1 MGNQGEQQLRVLITG
16 GTGLLGYW
24 VSRVFMEK
32 GFTVYATYHEKAPP
46 KLGVNWVRLDLEDLE
61 SIASVAKDV
70 KPDIVIHTAAYTDV
84 DGCEVNKEKAYR
96 VNYLATVVL
105 AKASTSADQFIYI
118 STDYV
123 FDGSRGMY
131 RESDVPA
138 PVNYYGLTKLLGE
151 VAATSALGSSCVV
164 RVSGLYGYSPTG
176 KKNFGVIAF
185 EKLSRGEPVE
195 AFIDQWLSPT
205 YVRFLAEKLAK
216 LVEARVTGFIH
227 IAGERLSR
235 YEFASI
241 LAEVLGTSKD
251 LVKPKRL
258 TEAKLVAP
266 RPRDSSL
273 DTSKARELGLAL
285 PSTRECLKN
294 MIETYRSFAGE

>member
-1 MGNQGEQQLRVLITG
+1 VKILITG

-24 VSRVFMEK
+24 VAKIFMEK
-32 GFTVYATYHEKAPP
+32 SFIVYATYHEKTPP
-46 KLGVNWVRLDLEDLE
+46 KLEVNWVKLDLEDLD
-61 SIASVAKDV
+61 SITRTVREV

-84 DGCEVNKEKAYR
+84 DGCEINKEKAYR
-96 VNYLATVVL
+96 VNYLATAAL
-105 AKASTSADQFIYI
+105 AKASIDTDLFVYI

-138 PVNYYGLTKLLGE
+138 PLNYYGLSKLLGE
-151 VAATSALGSSCVV
+151 VAVTAILRNSAVV

-195 AFIDQWLSPT
+195 AFVDQWLSPT
-205 YVRFLAEKLAK
+205 YVKFLAEKLIK
-216 LVEARVTGFIH
+216 VVDARITGVIH

-241 LAEVLGTSKD
+241 LAEILGVSKD
-251 LVKPKRL
+251 LVKPKKL
-258 TEAKLVAP
+258 AEAKLVAP

-273 DTSKARELGLAL
+273 DTSKAKELSLAL
-285 PSTRECLKN
+285 PNTRECLKD
-294 MIETYRSFAGE
+294 MVETYRKFIGDGK